1 MLPTCTYHIGYLYV
15 IFVLSDST
23 EGHIALLLIYQTT
36 VNLFIMITSDMWTYH
51 LVIDQV
57 NSERSLSS

>member
-15 IFVLSDST
+15 IFVLSST
-23 EGHIALLLIYQTT
+23 EGHIALLLIYQTS